1 MVDEEQTEDSGTTTP
16 SSPVSAET
24 LSAGLTPANQVGS
37 LGRHNHIVFAQL
49 TIRKE
54 LD

>member
-37 LGRHNHIVFAQL
+37 KFIWEGIIILSLHN
-49 TIRKE
+49 
-54 LD
+54 